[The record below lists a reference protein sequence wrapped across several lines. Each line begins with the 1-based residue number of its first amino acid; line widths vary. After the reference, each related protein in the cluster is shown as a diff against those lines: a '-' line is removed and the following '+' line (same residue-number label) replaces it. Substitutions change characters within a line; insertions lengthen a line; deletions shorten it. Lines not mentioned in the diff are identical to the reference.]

1 VIALNQARFAGVF
14 QTVHLDLMRGQSV
27 EEICSNPAL
36 RMKLDNIFARLV
48 GTRVMNDNATQYRIS
63 EWVPDWNNSSE
74 LYHFADIYLHHDT
87 RPCSH
92 GLSLSKHQELSYRI
106 VLAALLIATKK
117 EDERMCISEFL
128 RHLIYQII
136 VVSVID
142 PGEFET
148 LNGTVDY
155 NIFGLMLANMPT
167 IVELREL
174 KREDFDVAFTAL
186 LRVLGGEV
194 SA

>member
-1 VIALNQARFAGVF
+1 MIALNQACFAGVF
-14 QTVHLDLMRGQSV
+14 QTVHLDLIRGQSV
-27 EEICSNPAL
+27 EEICSNPTL
-36 RMKLDNIFARLV
+36 RMKLANIFNRLV

-63 EWVPDWNNSSE
+63 EWVPDWNNPRE
-74 LYHFADIYLHHDT
+74 LYDFADLYLHRDA

-92 GLSLSKHQELSYRI
+92 GLSLNKHQELSYRI

-117 EDERMCISEFL
+117 EDERMCIAEFL

-148 LNGTVDY
+148 LTGTVDY

-174 KREDFDVAFTAL
+174 KREDFEVAFTAL